1 MAMEKHKKWMS
12 GKKHKNGI
20 KGTWGNIL
28 KGKRRSDKE
37 K

>member
-1 MAMEKHKKWMS
+1 MGMKKHKKWMS
-12 GKKHKNGI
+12 EKKHKSGI
-20 KGTWGNIL
+20 KGIWMNIL